1 MSRTDLY
8 DKIDEL
14 ASASGRFDPRA
25 YLFVLQCLDHCR
37 RRVKRS
43 GHVTGQELVESAR
56 LLAISEFGPMAKS
69 VLNHWGI
76 ERTEDIG
83 TIIFEMVEDGL
94 LSTTDEDSPDD
105 FADGFDFKTEFVD
118 NYPW

>member
-1 MSRTDLY
+1 MSQTDPY
-8 DKIDEL
+8 EKIEEL
-14 ASASGRFDPRA
+14 AAASARYDPKA

-37 RRVKRS
+37 TRVRRT

-56 LLAISEFGPMAKS
+56 QLAIAEYGPMAKS

-83 TIIFEMVEDGL
+83 EIVFQMIRHEWLGK
-94 LSTTDEDSPDD
+94 TDEDSLED
-105 FADGFDFKTEFVD
+105 FSNGFDFATEFVD